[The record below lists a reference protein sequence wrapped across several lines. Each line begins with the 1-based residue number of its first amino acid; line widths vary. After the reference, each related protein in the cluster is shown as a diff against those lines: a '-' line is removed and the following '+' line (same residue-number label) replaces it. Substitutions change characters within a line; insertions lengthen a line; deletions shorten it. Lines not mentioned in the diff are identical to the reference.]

1 MNINYR
7 NGNLDIFTNLQYA
20 YGKSKGHSR
29 NLQNTFAQSH
39 YLQDITL
46 QSIGKSNKLDA
57 QIGADYTIL
66 STSSLGVFYKITHT
80 PSKKHNVFSTD
91 TYTDDILN
99 ESGIVDQRSDAHS
112 TSHIV
117 DGYYT
122 AIYGK
127 WTFDA
132 AFDILWQKYDDNTI
146 SHEKIANAI
155 DRRLTNNSDVNARM
169 VAVDAHVSRP
179 WLNGKISF
187 GAEFTN
193 SHRTDDFVNTEHL
206 LTDNDIL
213 IKEQNINSYIET
225 SQKIGNTMLQLG
237 LRYEH
242 VENKYH
248 EYDKYIPEQS
258 GTYNKLLPSATLVL
272 PLGQTMLQLSYSRK
286 YRRPL
291 YSQLSSNIYYVN
303 RYMYQ
308 CGNPLLKSEYTH
320 DITVNYRFRDFTIM
334 SNYSLTDNKI
344 ISSISQYGENSSAT
358 LIRKDNSIH
367 DLHSFQVSCTYMP
380 QFGRYVTALSAGA
393 LAQFHKI
400 DYLGNKKKM
409 NDPMWLVQWKNIYVL
424 SHSTRFEATLQWRS
438 SCKAD
443 NISMGHTWQIGAT
456 ITKTIN
462 RHWQVKLIAN
472 DILNTARKI
481 RSTIYSD
488 CRNIYLE
495 KYANTRSVEVNVRY
509 IFNTTKAKYKGKGA
523 GNNEKSRL

>member
-1 MNINYR
+1 MIRIIADREPGEGFGIDNTLRLGYRDYIYEGDDMNINYR

-20 YGKSKGHSR
+20 YGKLKGHSH
-29 NLQNTFAQSH
+29 NLQNTFTQSH

-57 QIGADYTIL
+57 QIGADYTIS

-80 PSKKHNVFSTD
+80 PSKKHNIFSTD

-132 AFDILWQKYDDNTI
+132 AFDILWQKSDDNSI

-155 DRRLTNNSDVNARM
+155 DRRLTNNSNVNARM

-213 IKEQNINSYIET
+213 IKEQHINSYIET
-225 SQKIGNTMLQLG
+225 SQKIGNTMLHLG

-286 YRRPL
+286 YRRPPL
-291 YSQLSSNIYYVN
+291 FTIEQQHILCQQIYVSMWQPAIKVGIHPRHNSQLPFPRFHNHVE
-303 RYMYQ
+303 
-308 CGNPLLKSEYTH
+308 LLTH
-320 DITVNYRFRDFTIM
+320 R
-334 SNYSLTDNKI
+334 
-344 ISSISQYGENSSAT
+344 Q
-358 LIRKDNSIH
+358 
-367 DLHSFQVSCTYMP
+367 
-380 QFGRYVTALSAGA
+380 
-393 LAQFHKI
+393 
-400 DYLGNKKKM
+400 
-409 NDPMWLVQWKNIYVL
+409 
-424 SHSTRFEATLQWRS
+424 
-438 SCKAD
+438 
-443 NISMGHTWQIGAT
+443 
-456 ITKTIN
+456 
-462 RHWQVKLIAN
+462 
-472 DILNTARKI
+472 
-481 RSTIYSD
+481 
-488 CRNIYLE
+488 
-495 KYANTRSVEVNVRY
+495 
-509 IFNTTKAKYKGKGA
+509 
-523 GNNEKSRL
+523 